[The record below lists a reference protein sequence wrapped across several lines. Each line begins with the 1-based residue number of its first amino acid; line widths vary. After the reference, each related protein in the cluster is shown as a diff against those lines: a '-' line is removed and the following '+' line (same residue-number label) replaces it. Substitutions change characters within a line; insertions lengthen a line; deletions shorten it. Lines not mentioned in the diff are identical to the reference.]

1 MEINETFASMV
12 LCWLIGRLG
21 KWGVLTFTS
30 CSALGLLRVQ
40 FVSMSGESTNAAA
53 VESIDTEEELDRLV
67 QDVLDSA
74 DTTLEELREQG
85 KLGRFDT
92 EQQRQAWHVLAG
104 TGRL

>member
-1 MEINETFASMV
+1 MNP
-12 LCWLIGRLG
+12 WLPARMTRPIAATVRS
-21 KWGVLTFTS
+21 VVDSFTS
-30 CSALGLLRVQ
+30 CSALGLLRVH
-40 FVSMSGESTNAAA
+40 FVSMSGESINAAA
-53 VESIDTEEELDRLV
+53 VESIDTEEEVDRLV

-92 EQQRQAWHVLAG
+92 EQQRQAWHILAG